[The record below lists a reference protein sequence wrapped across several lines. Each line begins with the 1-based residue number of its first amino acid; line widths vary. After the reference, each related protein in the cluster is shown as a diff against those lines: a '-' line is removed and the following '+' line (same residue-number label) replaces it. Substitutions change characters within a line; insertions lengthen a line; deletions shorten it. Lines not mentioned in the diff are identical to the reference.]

1 MGESKK
7 VGLKLLSTGVPGLD
21 EVLGG
26 GLPEYSFNLI
36 AGPPGVGKTT
46 LIQQLAFA
54 NASAERPALYFTV
67 LGEPAVKML
76 RYQQQMSFF
85 EPDKIGTAIRLVD
98 LSQDVLGGAA
108 DAVLEKIVQTVKQV
122 NPSIVVVDSFRTM
135 IRTNASLAGGRGS
148 PEAFLQRLG
157 LYLASWQ
164 ITSFLIGE
172 YGEGEMQDNPVLT
185 VADGILWLSR
195 SVERNSVV
203 RKLEVMKVRGLPARP
218 GLHTFRISSN
228 GVEVFPR
235 ISAEVVNRT
244 PVPRGTRA
252 TFGVQGLDEMLNGG
266 LPAGDATL
274 LAGPSGTGKSVLC
287 THFIAAGA
295 ERGEA
300 SVLAIFEEH
309 PADYI
314 ARAADLGFDLAA
326 MVAEQK
332 LKIIYLRPLDL
343 SPDEILGE
351 IKHAVAEL
359 DAKRL
364 VIDSLNGVEVALAPT
379 FREDFRE
386 SLYALVGHLTAT
398 GVTVLLTVEV
408 MESVHELKFSPHAI
422 SFLAHSIIFMRYLEI
437 EGQLR
442 KMLTVVKMRRSA
454 HSRDLREY
462 ELTSEGIRI
471 LKTLREY
478 RGILTGSPMRAL
490 PPPKPPFVALTQ
502 SERSVYEALLRFRE
516 ASAEA
521 LSSITGIDADA
532 LPGTL
537 GRLAELGY
545 VTHVVEGAMVL
556 YRAQE
561 YGAQEPSPPV

>member
-1 MGESKK
+1 MSENKK
-7 VGLKLLSTGVPGLD
+7 IGLKLLSTGVPGLD

-54 NASAERPALYFTV
+54 NASADRPALYFTV

-85 EPDKIGTAIRLVD
+85 EPDKIGTAIRFVD
-98 LSQDVLGGAA
+98 LSHTVLDGDS
-108 DAVLEKIVQTVKQV
+108 DAVLDAIVQNVKQA

-135 IRTNASLAGGRGS
+135 LRTSSSLAVDRGR

-172 YGEGEMQDNPVLT
+172 YSESEMQDNPVLT

-195 SVERNSVV
+195 SRERNSVV

-235 ISAEVVNRT
+235 IAAEITARR
-244 PVPRGTRA
+244 PLRRGGRA
-252 TFGVQGLDEMLNGG
+252 GFGVPGLDEMLNGG
-266 LPAGDATL
+266 LPIGDATL

-287 THFIAAGA
+287 THFIAEGTARD
-295 ERGEA
+295 EP

-309 PADYI
+309 PDDYMS
-314 ARAADLGFDLAA
+314 RAGDLGFDMAS
-326 MVAEQK
+326 MVAQQK
-332 LKIIYLRPLDL
+332 LKIVYLRPLDL
-343 SPDEILGE
+343 SPDEILSQ
-351 IKHAVAEL
+351 IQQAVAQL
-359 DAKRL
+359 GAKRL

-386 SLYALVGHLTAT
+386 SLYALVGHLTAS
-398 GVTVLLTVEV
+398 GVTVVLTVEV
-408 MESVHELKFSPHAI
+408 MESLHELRFSPHAI

-437 EGQLR
+437 DGQLR

-462 ELTSEGIRI
+462 EVTSRGMRM
-471 LKTLREY
+471 LAALRNY
-478 RGILTGSPMRAL
+478 RGVLTGNPAPIVPL
-490 PPPKPPFVALTQ
+490 PPARVVALSQ
-502 SERSVYEALLRFRE
+502 SERQIYETLLRARE
-516 ASAEA
+516 ASPEA
-521 LSSITGIDADA
+521 LRSGTGLADEELSRA
-532 LPGTL
+532 L
-537 GRLAELGY
+537 GRLVELGY
-545 VTHVVEGAMVL
+545 VLEIAEADRL
-556 YRAQE
+556 IYRVQE
-561 YGAQEPSPPV
+561 HQQPA

>member
-36 AGPPGVGKTT
+36 AGRPGAGKTT

-54 NASAERPALYFTV
+54 NATAERPALYFTV

-85 EPDKIGTAIRLVD
+85 DPDKIGVALRFMD
-98 LSQDVLGGAA
+98 LSQEVLDGAA
-108 DAVLEKIVQTVKQV
+108 DAVLEKIVQTVQQL

-135 IRTNASLAGGRGS
+135 LRSNASLAGDRGH

-157 LYLASWQ
+157 LHLASWQ

-172 YGEGEMQDNPVLT
+172 YGESEMQDNPVLT

-195 SVERNSVV
+195 SLERNSVV

-218 GLHTFRISSN
+218 GLHTFRISSS
-228 GVEVFPR
+228 GIQVFPR
-235 ISAEVVNRT
+235 ISAEVENRAPT
-244 PVPRGTRA
+244 PRAGRA

-287 THFIAAGA
+287 THFISAGA
-295 ERGEA
+295 ECGEA

-309 PADYI
+309 PADYMM
-314 ARAADLGFDLAA
+314 RAADLGFDLAG
-326 MVAEQK
+326 MVARQQ
-332 LKIIYLRPLDL
+332 LKIVYLRPLDL
-343 SPDEILGE
+343 SPDEILSQ
-351 IKHAVAEL
+351 IQHAVAEL
-359 DAKRL
+359 GAKRL

-386 SLYALVGHLTAT
+386 SLSALVGHLTAI

-408 MESVHELKFSPHAI
+408 MESVHELRFSPHAI

-442 KMLTVVKMRRSA
+442 KMITVVKMRRSA

-462 ELTSEGIRI
+462 ELTSAGIRI
-471 LKTLREY
+471 LTTLREY
-478 RGILTGSPMRAL
+478 RGILTGSPTRAL
-490 PPPKPPFVALTQ
+490 PLTRAPLVALTQ
-502 SERSVYEALLRFRE
+502 PERSVYEALLRFRE

-521 LSSITGIDADA
+521 LSSITGIGPDV
-532 LPGTL
+532 LPATI

-561 YGAQEPSPPV
+561 YGPEEPISAG